1 MSHLPSAPDMTL
13 MDQFRAHPEIAAPL
27 HRFAEAVM
35 RGPSP
40 FSAAERELIAAHVSA
55 LNRCDFCRAAHAGA
69 AVRLGLGQEV
79 LDALPDG
86 AGAAPVPERMRP
98 VLAYA
103 EKLTRAPASVGK
115 GDVEA
120 MLGAGWDETA
130 VTHAALV
137 AGFFALMNRWVEGLG
152 IEADPDVAK
161 MAAEMLAGRGY
172 AGIAGMVER

>member
-1 MSHLPSAPDMTL
+1 MSHLPSAPDTTL

-55 LNRCDFCRAAHAGA
+55 LNRCDFCLASHAGA
-69 AVRLGLGQEV
+69 AERLGIGRDV
-79 LDALPDG
+79 LDALPEG
-86 AGAAPVPERMRP
+86 AGATPVPEPMRP

-103 EKLTRAPASVGK
+103 EKLTRDPASVGT

-130 VTHAALV
+130 VAHAALV

-152 IEADPDVAK
+152 IETDPKTVD
-161 MAAEMLAGRGY
+161 MAAEMLATRGY
-172 AGIAGMVER
+172 AGIAAMLER